1 MKRRYCTPLNWQPS
15 DSECILEPV
24 RRYGPYLLFLVLVL
38 ADQALKLWT
47 VSHWQQMGWPSGP
60 PGPTS
65 PHLPV
70 IPGFLDFVLTYNT
83 GAAWSLFSGAA
94 LPLALLRIAV
104 GIGIL
109 MYLWRM
115 AQPLKTAHWTARAY
129 PYVLAIIAVGAVGNA
144 IDGLYQGKVT
154 DMLYSYPLSWINQR
168 INGQNFPIFNIA
180 DSCVVGGVIFLLL
193 LSLLEGRKK
202 TPPVVSSSSTPEEQ
216 R

>member
-1 MKRRYCTPLNWQPS
+1 MRRF
-15 DSECILEPV
+15 
-24 RRYGPYLLFLVLVL
+24 GPYLLFLVLVL

-47 VSHWQQMGWPSGP
+47 VGHWQSMGWPSGNS
-60 PGPTS
+60 S
-65 PHLPV
+65 PRLPV
-70 IPGFLDFVLTYNT
+70 IPGFLDFFLTYNT
-83 GAAWSLFSGAA
+83 GAAWSLFTGSA

-109 MYLWRM
+109 IYLWRIP
-115 AQPLKTAHWTARAY
+115 QPAKTAHWTARAY

-168 INGQNFPIFNIA
+168 INGQSFPIFNIA

>member
-1 MKRRYCTPLNWQPS
+1 M
-15 DSECILEPV
+15 

-47 VSHWQQMGWPSGP
+47 VSHWQQMGWPSGDS
-60 PGPTS
+60 S
-65 PHLPV
+65 PRMPV
-70 IPGFLDFVLTYNT
+70 IPGFLDFFLTYNT
-83 GAAWSLFSGAA
+83 GAAWSLFSGSA

-109 MYLWRM
+109 IYLWRIP
-115 AQPLKTAHWTARAY
+115 QPTKTAHWTARAY
-129 PYVLAIIAVGAVGNA
+129 PYVLAIVAVGAVGNA

-154 DMLYSYPLSWINQR
+154 DMLFSYPLSWINQR
-168 INGQNFPIFNIA
+168 INSQNFPIFNIA

-202 TPPVVSSSSTPEEQ
+202 APPVPSGSSTPEEQ
-216 R
+216 H

>member
-1 MKRRYCTPLNWQPS
+1 
-15 DSECILEPV
+15 V
-24 RRYGPYLLFLVLVL
+24 RRFGPYLLFTLLVL

-47 VSHWQQMGWPSGP
+47 VQHWQQMGWPSGNS
-60 PGPTS
+60 S

-70 IPGFLDFVLTYNT
+70 IPGFLDFFLTYNT
-83 GAAWSLFSGAA
+83 GAAWSLFSGSA

-109 MYLWRM
+109 VYLWRIP
-115 AQPLKTAHWTARAY
+115 QPSKTAHWTARAY
-129 PYVLAIIAVGAVGNA
+129 PFVLAIIAVGAVGNA

-154 DMLYSYPLSWINQR
+154 DMLYSHTLSWINQR
-168 INGQNFPIFNIA
+168 INGQSFPIFNIA

-202 TPPVVSSSSTPEEQ
+202 APPVSSPSSTPEEQ